1 VSVRAGIIVT
11 GTEVLTGRTSDRNG
25 PWVSER
31 LAEQGV
37 EVAHITVVG
46 DRAEDLEAT
55 LRFLSEQGMEL
66 IITTGGLG
74 PTADDITTEV
84 VAAFVGRDLVL
95 DEDMEERIT
104 AIIDE
109 FAKRM
114 KFDPEGVKAGT
125 RKQAMIP
132 AGSIPLDPVGSAGY
146 RGGFFHPATGY
157 SLPIALRLACH
168 VARQFPNVFGEPM
181 RALHRAHR
189 SQARYAQRLNALL
202 FHAFPPAAMWNVFA
216 RFYRLPE
223 ALIARFYALRM
234 TRLDRVRILVG
245 RPPSGF
251 SIGYAFS
258 GGGSKPP
265 SKQRSSKGGR
275 PTRPVGAL

>member
-1 VSVRAGIIVT
+1 VEDTFFSRSPSLEEPARVEAVLSYARRFGVVE
-11 GTEVLTGRTSDRNG
+11 EVLRQERGVLPM
-25 PWVSER
+25 PWSTLEQPAPER
-31 LAEQGV
+31 
-37 EVAHITVVG
+37 
-46 DRAEDLEAT
+46 
-55 LRFLSEQGMEL
+55 S
-66 IITTGGLG
+66 
-74 PTADDITTEV
+74 
-84 VAAFVGRDLVL
+84 
-95 DEDMEERIT
+95 
-104 AIIDE
+104 
-109 FAKRM
+109 
-114 KFDPEGVKAGT
+114 
-125 RKQAMIP
+125 
-132 AGSIPLDPVGSAGY
+132 PLSAGY